1 MDGWQPPRSIPWDL
15 RRRARRA
22 LRGYTLAEDQFQ
34 SIQDER
40 DALEERMRI
49 LLKRWAKLHSL
60 APLPPEASAQVEME
74 VFSICVRLQ
83 DLLLPWQTAHIALIS
98 AYEEVQAVLRA
109 GGFTARLDS

>member
-1 MDGWQPPRSIPWDL
+1 M
-15 RRRARRA
+15 
-22 LRGYTLAEDQFQ
+22 AENQFQ
-34 SIQDER
+34 NIQDER

-74 VFSICVRLQ
+74 VFSICGRLQ
-83 DLLLPWQTAHIALIS
+83 DLLLPWQTAHIALLS

-109 GGFTARLDS
+109 GGFTAHLDS

>member
-1 MDGWQPPRSIPWDL
+1 
-15 RRRARRA
+15 
-22 LRGYTLAEDQFQ
+22 
-34 SIQDER
+34 
-40 DALEERMRI
+40 
-49 LLKRWAKLHSL
+49 
-60 APLPPEASAQVEME
+60 ME